1 MAPAQL
7 GCRPRAGHR
16 LAPHRRYV
24 RQRYRQD
31 LRRRNAESE
40 HHLDCSDGREHA
52 ASDDRSWKRGT
63 SGSTAVSWTRSRST
77 GLCCQQDVSRR
88 TTQPR
93 QPSIR
98 QHRRSRSA
106 PRLTEADNDTTPL
119 FAGTAGTQPGDSS
132 TVTVLVYDGNSATG
146 TPAQTLTT
154 TRAADGSYAVEPG
167 APLSEGTHTAQA
179 EQRDTARNVGR
190 SAARTFTVTTADIT
204 PPAVTLTTPPDG
216 SSGTDATP
224 LSAVRRA
231 RAPGDLP
238 TVTVNVYAGV
248 SPAGEPIQTLTTLAV
263 AASWSVG
270 GDSLPGG
277 YLYRAGRAVG
287 QRRESRP
294 DLSARLHDRHEL
306 QGRHPGGRPGG
317 VLAPGRVERNDSTRR
332 QGHQQRD
339 VPEWRDFRAAR
350 SPHRRHQ

>member
-1 MAPAQL
+1 MLDTAWHHVVATYDNATAKIYVDGTLRASTTSTVRMAANTLPL
-7 GCRPRAGHR
+7 MIGRG
-16 LAPHRRYV
+16 
-24 RQRYRQD
+24 
-31 LRRRNAESE
+31 
-40 HHLDCSDGREHA
+40 SDGTRQYGGVLDEIAIYGTVLPAGRIQAHYA
-52 ASDDRSWKRGT
+52 AATTFDT
-63 SGSTAVSWTRSRST
+63 TA
-77 GLCCQQDVSRR
+77 
-88 TTQPR
+88 
-93 QPSIR
+93 PSITL
-98 QHRRSRSA
+98 ST
-106 PRLTEADNDTTPL
+106 PADGSQTNDTTPL

-132 TVTVLVYDGNSATG
+132 TVTVLVYDGTSATG

-179 EQRDTARNVGR
+179 EQRDTALNVGR

-224 LSAVRRA
+224 TFSGAA
-231 RAPGDLP
+231 GTAPGDLP
-238 TVTVNVYAGV
+238 TVTVNVYAGL

-263 AASWSVG
+263 AASWSIG
-270 GDSLPGG
+270 GDSLPEG

-294 DLSARLHDRHEL
+294 HLSARLHDRDEL

-317 VLAPGRVERNDSTRR
+317 VLAPGRVERNDSSATTRAPTTGR
-332 QGHQQRD
+332 TRM
-339 VPEWRDFRAAR
+339 A
-350 SPHRRHQ
+350 